1 MDVPD
6 GWTLREASCVLWTYG
21 IAIKALVLE
30 EKVTMGTQVLIC
42 DGHTDIGIAAIAV
55 AIDLSC
61 EVFVTVPSTEKKNYL
76 MSCFEKLNSSQ
87 VIVVKEN
94 SFAEFEILRLTY
106 GQGNLEY

>member
-1 MDVPD
+1 MDVPND
-6 GWTLREASCVLWTYG
+6 WTLREASSVLWSYG

-42 DGHTDIGIAAIAV
+42 DGHTDIGIASIAV

-106 GQGNLEY
+106 GQGKS

>member
-6 GWTLREASCVLWTYG
+6 GWTLREASGVLWSYG

-42 DGHTDIGIAAIAV
+42 DGHTDIGIAAVAV

-61 EVFVTVPSTEKKNYL
+61 EVFVTVPFTEKKNYL

-106 GQGNLEY
+106 GQGNS